1 MTDLIVTAD
10 GILTMGGRQY
20 RCALGHGGV
29 RRDKREGDGAT
40 PAGTWP
46 LRRVLYRPDRGAA
59 PATGLPTAPIM
70 PADGWCDAPDDAR
83 YNMPVRLP
91 YPASAEALWRDDAL
105 YDLVAVVGYND
116 APPAAGRGSAIFLHV
131 AKPGYAPTEGCVA
144 LAREDRAAVLAQCGP
159 GSRIAVAAP

>member
-10 GILTMGGRQY
+10 GTLTLGARTF

-40 PAGTWP
+40 PAGAWP
-46 LRRVLYRPDRGAA
+46 LRRVLYRPDRGPA
-59 PATGLPTAPIM
+59 PETGLETTPIAPV
-70 PADGWCDAPDDAR
+70 DGWCDAPDDPR

-105 YDLVAVVGYND
+105 YDRIAVIGYND
-116 APPAAGRGSAIFLHV
+116 APPVAGRGSAIFLHV
-131 AKPGYAPTEGCVA
+131 AKPDYAPTEGCVA
-144 LAREDRAAVLAQCGP
+144 LAREDLAVVLARCRP
-159 GSRIAVAAP
+159 GDRIVIETP